1 MEMTCAYIYIWIMKI
16 LIHYFIVIRIMFEY
30 NGRIVIKESNN
41 WINRIKKLTFL
52 YIDIFIL
59 INCISVSFYISYS
72 QTFFFIHITN
82 EYQMTKR

>member
-1 MEMTCAYIYIWIMKI
+1 MEITCAYIYIWIMKI

-59 INCISVSFYISYS
+59 INCISVSILIYRILKR
-72 QTFFFIHITN
+72 FFLFILLMN
-82 EYQMTKR
+82 TK

>member
-1 MEMTCAYIYIWIMKI
+1 MEITCAYIYIWIMKI

-52 YIDIFIL
+52 FDTLIFL
-59 INCISVSFYISYS
+59 F
-72 QTFFFIHITN
+72 
-82 EYQMTKR
+82 